1 MNAIIESTENGILV
15 IDTSGKVTKINHQF
29 TTMWK
34 ITGRDCSFDDCADIL
49 GEITHQM
56 KDPEKYHGELQH
68 VLNTSEQDNYS
79 LIELTD
85 NRIFEWH
92 SKPQKIGSDVIG
104 RVWTFR
110 DITRQKEMETLI
122 VKSLR
127 EKEILLKEIHHRV
140 KNNMQV
146 ISSLLYMQSK
156 ITDDEKTKNILI
168 ESQNRIKSIAL
179 VHESLYQSP
188 NLDNIDYIDYLR
200 KIARYLFESF
210 NITSDRI
217 IFTITGE
224 KVYLDI
230 DKAIPCSLILN
241 EMISNSL
248 KYAFPDN
255 QKGTIQIDVRSGTHN
270 VIIIYTDN
278 GVGIPEHITLDN
290 TGTMGLQLINGLTNQ
305 LKGTVELEREHGTV
319 YKITFPMMTPRS

>member
-1 MNAIIESTENGILV
+1 
-15 IDTSGKVTKINHQF
+15 
-29 TTMWK
+29 MWK